1 MRNTRP
7 ARGDSF
13 IVVTSEDAKVTN
25 PNRLA
30 SSAHEALRR
39 GKACLGCRRRKMKC
53 DGLRPVC
60 TQCSSRNRI
69 DDCEYTDATSGPTR
83 TQILEEQLARLQAR
97 VKELEKPGP
106 SKAPVP
112 TISISK
118 PHTSG
123 ETSKAEPL
131 DADVLNIPDAEAK
144 PDVHGPSDTTVKD
157 VATKQTVRHEP
168 ELSETP
174 EESAWWE
181 LEDPPLHFVTMLVR
195 LFLPNS
201 RQLGFALNV
210 TRFLE
215 ALSVDPSHPT
225 YPHRGLMNAIF
236 LWALSLSSEPTF
248 RGRENVFLQRAINI
262 LQNVIGGELGSSGDA
277 AFPTKVLHV
286 MQAEVLIAQ
295 YFFTHGRILEG
306 RYHAN
311 AAVSLAVSY
320 GFHRI
325 SASSCTAPSQP
336 VRSGVSSSLGLL
348 TQTLP
353 PVTTCVEFGERV
365 NMFWAVYN
373 VDRCWTVVG
382 NPCIMS
388 DDPAHGT
395 QIDTPWP
402 WDMHEYETAD
412 MNKEALSF
420 SQCDRT
426 IQRFL
431 AGDHPP
437 DGTNDQSY
445 AALRVKASAIH
456 GHVQKLISAWKATLP
471 GSPTRQKVERDMRD
485 FSGFV
490 TDYISSLPEVE
501 ALEEFITSSDDR
513 RTIYVIQALA
523 NTSMICLHEV
533 WAEEGSREDSD
544 ICLHAAYE
552 IARVPRAGIDQG
564 LFDPVLGTTGMILA
578 SLFGR
583 ELIRAKRTAKTLED
597 IKRLERIE
605 DGMEFL
611 KQTAIIGA
619 GSPVYGIQVP
629 KILSIIEKVEK
640 RK

>member
-13 IVVTSEDAKVTN
+13 IVITSEDAKVTN

-30 SSAHEALRR
+30 SSAHEALQR

-60 TQCSSRNRI
+60 TQCSSRNRV

-83 TQILEEQLARLQAR
+83 TQILEEQLARLQTR
-97 VKELEKPGP
+97 LKELEKPGP
-106 SKAPVP
+106 GKASIP

-118 PHTSG
+118 LYTLG
-123 ETSKAEPL
+123 ESSKAKPL
-131 DADVLNIPDAEAK
+131 DTDILNIPDAETK
-144 PDVHGPSDTTVKD
+144 PCVHGPSDTIVKD
-157 VATKQTVRHEP
+157 GVCKQSVRHEP
-168 ELSETP
+168 ELFGTSE
-174 EESAWWE
+174 ELAWWE
-181 LEDPPLHFVTMLVR
+181 LEDPPPQIANMLMR

-201 RQLGFALNV
+201 HQLGFALNV

-215 ALSVDPSHPT
+215 SLSAGSDHPT
-225 YPHRGLMNAIF
+225 YPHRGLMNAIY
-236 LWALSLSSEPTF
+236 LWALTLSNEPGF
-248 RGRENVFLQRAINI
+248 RGHENVFLQRAINM
-262 LQNVIGGELGSSGDA
+262 LQNVIGGEVGSSGVA
-277 AFPTKVLHV
+277 TFPTRVLHV

-325 SASSCTAPSQP
+325 SASSCVVPSQP
-336 VRSGVSSSLGLL
+336 IRSGVSSSLGLL

-353 PVTTCVEFGERV
+353 PATTCVEFGERV
-365 NMFWAVYN
+365 NVFWAVYN
-373 VDRCWTVVG
+373 IDRCWTVVG

-388 DDPAHGT
+388 DNPAHGT

-402 WDMHEYETAD
+402 WDMHEYEAVD
-412 MNKEALSF
+412 MNEEPLSLT
-420 SQCDRT
+420 QCDRT

-431 AGDHPP
+431 AGEPPP

-456 GHVQKLISAWKATLP
+456 EHVQKLINAWKATFP
-471 GSPTRQKVERDMRD
+471 GTPTRQRIERDMRH

-490 TDYISSLPEVE
+490 TDYITSLPEVE
-501 ALEEFITSSDDR
+501 TLEEYITSSDDR
-513 RTIYVIQALA
+513 RTIYVVQALA
-523 NTSMICLHEV
+523 NTSMVCLHEV
-533 WAEEGSREDSD
+533 WTEEGSLEDSD

-583 ELIRAKRTAKTLED
+583 ELIRARRTAKTLED

-619 GSPVYGIQVP
+619 GRPVYGIQVP